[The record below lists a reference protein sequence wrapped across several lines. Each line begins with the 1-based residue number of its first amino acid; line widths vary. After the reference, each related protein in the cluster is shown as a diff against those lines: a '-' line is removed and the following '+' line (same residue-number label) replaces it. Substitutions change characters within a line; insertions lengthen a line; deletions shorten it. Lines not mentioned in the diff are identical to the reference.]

1 MKLEVEINNN
11 DTINVNYTEN
21 EVNTNKNSNN
31 INNNFIMKESNYEEL
46 NKIETND
53 YKNKNDLKCML
64 EEQGLLYNT
73 YISSNRA
80 ANNINTI
87 IKSNS
92 VSDSEENPNI
102 FRIHSET
109 FDEKDSLNYDKKD
122 KDKNNHFNPNNLLKN
137 YEYQSTNHSSQNL
150 PKIDLD
156 KSNLST
162 HNDLNNSHII
172 NYSVENKL
180 TSMEEYN
187 NIQNLV
193 KQSLESISDLLN
205 FPLKTS
211 PNQSANTKA
220 PSSFNNFNNLAKR
233 VKRDESCGITNYFDI
248 IEEED
253 EQYNKSKVLT
263 KKTKNTSVNTSY
275 NKSINNNSKKLNVS
289 TASRSRNLNISSTK
303 DNNNSVQSGSDVVNL
318 QANKSQSAQL
328 TPKKEIQKNKLVNK
342 NTILTSNNSNTC
354 NNNANSN
361 VFSQNL
367 NLNVANLIKSINL
380 DNPQENTTLN
390 NSSLLI
396 SLDEKKKYKS
406 KRNSVDIKNSPP
418 SPTQIIQ
425 LNHQDK
431 IGRKEITDNSNK
443 NTIEDKNKLNIN
455 ISGNNLVTNKIIN
468 KLNTS
473 SSSTLN
479 RKLNLNKKI
488 VRN

>member
-1 MKLEVEINNN
+1 MKLEVKNNN
-11 DTINVNYTEN
+11 IDTINVNYTKN
-21 EVNTNKNSNN
+21 EVNTKKNSNN
-31 INNNFIMKESNYEEL
+31 INNSFIMKESNYEEL

-73 YISSNRA
+73 DIPSNRA
-80 ANNINTI
+80 ANNLNTI

-92 VSDSEENPNI
+92 VSDSEENLNI
-102 FRIHSET
+102 FRLHSET

-122 KDKNNHFNPNNLLKN
+122 KDKNTHLNPNNLLKN

-150 PKIDLD
+150 AKIDLD

-193 KQSLESISDLLN
+193 KQSLESISDLFN
-205 FPLKTS
+205 CPLKTS
-211 PNQSANTKA
+211 PNQSANTKV
-220 PSSFNNFNNLAKR
+220 PSSINNFTNIAKR
-233 VKRDESCGITNYFDI
+233 VKRDESCGITSYFDI

-253 EQYNKSKVLT
+253 EQFNKSKVLT

-275 NKSINNNSKKLNVS
+275 NKSINNTSKKLNVSHVS

-318 QANKSQSAQL
+318 QANNKSQSVQL
-328 TPKKEIQKNKLVNK
+328 SPKNEKQKNKLVNK
-342 NTILTSNNSNTC
+342 NTIHTSNNSNTC
-354 NNNANSN
+354 SNNANSN

-367 NLNVANLIKSINL
+367 NLNVVNLDKSINL

-406 KRNSVDIKNSPP
+406 KTNSVDIKNP
-418 SPTQIIQ
+418 SPSQIIQ
-425 LNHQDK
+425 LNQQDK
-431 IGRKEITDNSNK
+431 IGKKEITDNSNK
-443 NTIEDKNKLNIN
+443 NTIEDKSN
-455 ISGNNLVTNKIIN
+455 VTNKTIN

-473 SSSTLN
+473 SSNTSTSNRILN
-479 RKLNLNKKI
+479 NLNKRI